1 MSDHSSDTHAGFAAV
16 LGAPNA
22 GKSTL
27 VNRFVGSKVSIVSPK
42 VQTTRSRVRGICI
55 EGTTQVVFVDTP
67 GIFTDT
73 KRRLE
78 RSMVHAA
85 WRGAA
90 DADVILL
97 LVDASRGIDG
107 NLREIFR
114 GLKETERRALVIIN
128 KIDVVKR
135 DVLLPMAAEIEDMGI
150 VDQLFMVSA
159 LDGDGVDDLLDHVCK
174 LMPAGPWLYPEDQ
187 LSDISERLLA
197 AEITREKLFLQLHQ
211 ELPYSVAVE
220 TEQWQDQHNGS
231 ARIEQVIYVQRESHK
246 AMVLGKGG
254 QRVKAI
260 GAASRAELSE
270 ILDRPVHL
278 FLFVKVR
285 ERWAE
290 DPERYRDIGLDF
302 DV

>member
-1 MSDHSSDTHAGFAAV
+1 MNGHSSDTHAGFAAV

-55 EGTTQVVFVDTP
+55 EGATQVVFVDTP

-97 LVDASRGIDG
+97 LVDASRGIDS

-114 GLKETERRALVIIN
+114 GLKETDRRALVIIN
-128 KIDVVKR
+128 KIDLVKR
-135 DVLLPMAAEIEDMGI
+135 DVLLPLAAEIEDMGI

-231 ARIEQVIYVQRESHK
+231 ARIEQVIYVQRDSHK

-285 ERWAE
+285 VRWAE
-290 DPERYRDIGLDF
+290 DTERYRDIGLDF

>member
-1 MSDHSSDTHAGFAAV
+1 MNGHSSDTHAGFAAV

-55 EGTTQVVFVDTP
+55 EGATQVVFVDTP

-97 LVDASRGIDG
+97 LVDASRGIDS

-114 GLKETERRALVIIN
+114 GLKETDRRALVIIN
-128 KIDVVKR
+128 KIDLVKR
-135 DVLLPMAAEIEDMGI
+135 DVLLPLAAEIEDMGI

-231 ARIEQVIYVQRESHK
+231 ARIEQVIYVQRDSHK